1 MTVEVVEVVQD
12 PGVIVVGVTESSTGV
27 VGVVETETEVGL
39 VGVVE
44 TQVQVVEITS
54 GTVDV
59 VGVAEAV
66 GPRGPAGSDADATA
80 LLEVHIVALEP
91 HPTYDDMPT
100 LRYIFENGLI

>member
-1 MTVEVVEVVQD
+1 VTVEVVEVVQD
-12 PGVIVVGVTESSTGV
+12 PGVIVVGITESSTGV
-27 VGVVETETEVGL
+27 VGVVETETAVE

-66 GPRGPAGSDADATA
+66 GLRGPAGSDADATA